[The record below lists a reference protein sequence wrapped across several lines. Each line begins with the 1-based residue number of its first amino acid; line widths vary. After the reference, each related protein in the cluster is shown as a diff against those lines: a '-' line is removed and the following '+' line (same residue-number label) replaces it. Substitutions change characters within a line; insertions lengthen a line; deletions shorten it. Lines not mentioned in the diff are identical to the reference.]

1 MPAAPLVHTAL
12 RAERP
17 AERDEH
23 YELVTHADEL
33 LSVMASIR
41 RSGRLLAK
49 SPVELSTLTS
59 SQLDLIRVV
68 LRRPGVSVTN
78 AAEEL
83 RLAPNTVSTLVRQLT
98 DEHLLTRRIDAQDRR
113 VARLDLTP
121 AMRRKVSAFQD
132 RRVAMLVSAME
143 QMTASDRRRL
153 ADSVAVL
160 EELAGR
166 FQEQESAG
174 V

>member
-1 MPAAPLVHTAL
+1 
-12 RAERP
+12 
-17 AERDEH
+17 
-23 YELVTHADEL
+23 
-33 LSVMASIR
+33 MASIR

-49 SPVELSTLTS
+49 RPIELSTLTS

-98 DEHLLTRRIDAQDRR
+98 DEHLLTRRIDPQDRR

-121 AMRRKVSAFQD
+121 GMRRKVSAFQD

-143 QMTASDRRRL
+143 QMTASDRRCL

>member
-1 MPAAPLVHTAL
+1 MPVAPLAHTAL
-12 RAERP
+12 RAER
-17 AERDEH
+17 AGDRDEH
-23 YELVTHADEL
+23 DELVTRADEL

-41 RSGRLLAK
+41 RSGRLLARR
-49 SPVELSTLTS
+49 PIELSTLTS

-98 DEHLLTRRIDAQDRR
+98 DEHLLTRRIDPQDRR

-143 QMTASDRRRL
+143 QMTASDRRCL

>member
-1 MPAAPLVHTAL
+1 M
-12 RAERP
+12 
-17 AERDEH
+17 
-23 YELVTHADEL
+23 
-33 LSVMASIR
+33 
-41 RSGRLLAK
+41 
-49 SPVELSTLTS
+49 
-59 SQLDLIRVV
+59 
-68 LRRPGVSVTN
+68 TN

>member
-1 MPAAPLVHTAL
+1 MPVAPLAHSAL

-17 AERDEH
+17 GDRDEH
-23 YELVTHADEL
+23 YELVTRADEL

-49 SPVELSTLTS
+49 RPIELSTLTS

-98 DEHLLTRRIDAQDRR
+98 DEHLLTRRIDPQDRR

-121 AMRRKVSAFQD
+121 GMRRKVSAFQD

-143 QMTASDRRRL
+143 QMTASDRRCL
-153 ADSVAVL
+153 ADIGAATVGSSPPGSPA
-160 EELAGR
+160 
-166 FQEQESAG
+166 SCC
-174 V
+174 